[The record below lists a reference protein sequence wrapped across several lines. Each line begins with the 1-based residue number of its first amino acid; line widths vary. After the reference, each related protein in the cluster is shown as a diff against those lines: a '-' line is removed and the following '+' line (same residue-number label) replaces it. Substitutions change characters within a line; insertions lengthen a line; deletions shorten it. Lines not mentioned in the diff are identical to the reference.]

1 MNQIAVMEKK
11 NLTKGR
17 RSSIIALTL
26 QLKKIN
32 FLETKA
38 AAFTLQHQF
47 QLKQLGKT
55 KESIH
60 KKKNANAKN
69 LKMIMKNVVVVVVQ
83 N

>member
-1 MNQIAVMEKK
+1 MEKK
-11 NLTKGR
+11 NLTKER

-60 KKKNANAKN
+60 KKKNANAKMK
-69 LKMIMKNVVVVVVQ
+69 KMNMKTVVVVVQ
-83 N
+83 SLKKD